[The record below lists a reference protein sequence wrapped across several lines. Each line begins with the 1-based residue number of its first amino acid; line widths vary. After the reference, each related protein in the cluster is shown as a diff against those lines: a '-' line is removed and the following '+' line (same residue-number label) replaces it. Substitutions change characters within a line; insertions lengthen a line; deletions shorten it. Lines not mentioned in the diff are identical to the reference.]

1 MAMSEKFRTFA
12 PRNNKGDTDMVEA
25 KLRVETTESRNNNN
39 PFYGNSLVKKV
50 TEETFYHDKDVRKHI
65 APRGIKATLKVGDVV
80 MDITINKYYLEH
92 EATDDGMSRYLAF
105 FGINDKVY
113 EVCVWFDID
122 NKIKDVS
129 LSEWLQIGYFEN
141 GDDADNIYWLSEN
154 HFTTITT
161 YLS

>member
-1 MAMSEKFRTFA
+1 MQH
-12 PRNNKGDTDMVEA
+12 NKTIGDKDMVEA
-25 KLRVETTESRNNNN
+25 KLRVETLENRNNNN

-92 EATDDGMSRYLAF
+92 EATDDGLNRYIAF

>member
-1 MAMSEKFRTFA
+1 
-12 PRNNKGDTDMVEA
+12 MVEA
-25 KLRVETTESRNNNN
+25 KLRVETTECRNNNN

-65 APRGIKATLKVGDVV
+65 APSGIKATLMVGDVV

-92 EATDDGMSRYLAF
+92 EATDDGLSRYIAF
-105 FGINDKVY
+105 FGISDKVY

-122 NKIKDVS
+122 NKINDVS
-129 LSEWLQIGYFEN
+129 LSEWLQIGDFEN
-141 GDDADNIYWLSEN
+141 GDDEDNIYWLSEN

>member
-1 MAMSEKFRTFA
+1 MRHQTKKEIK
-12 PRNNKGDTDMVEA
+12 DMVEA
-25 KLRVETTESRNNNN
+25 KLRVETLENRNNNN

-50 TEETFYHDKDVRKHI
+50 TEETFYHDKDVRKYI
-65 APRGIKATLKVGDVV
+65 APSGIKATLKVGDVV

-92 EATDDGMSRYLAF
+92 EATDDGLSRYIAF

-129 LSEWLQIGYFEN
+129 LSEWLQIGDFEN
-141 GDDADNIYWLSEN
+141 GDDADNIYCLSEN

>member
-1 MAMSEKFRTFA
+1 MHH
-12 PRNNKGDTDMVEA
+12 NKTIGDKDMVEA
-25 KLRVETTESRNNNN
+25 KLRVETLENRNNNN

-92 EATDDGMSRYLAF
+92 EATDDGLSRYIAF

-129 LSEWLQIGYFEN
+129 LSEWLQIGDFEN
-141 GDDADNIYWLSEN
+141 GYDADNIYWLSEN

>member
-1 MAMSEKFRTFA
+1 
-12 PRNNKGDTDMVEA
+12 MVEA
-25 KLRVETTESRNNNN
+25 KLRVETLENRNNNN

-80 MDITINKYYLEH
+80 MDITINKYYLDH
-92 EATDDGMSRYLAF
+92 EATDDELSRYIAF

-113 EVCVWFDID
+113 EVCVWFGID

>member
-1 MAMSEKFRTFA
+1 MHH
-12 PRNNKGDTDMVEA
+12 NKTIGDKDMVEA
-25 KLRVETTESRNNNN
+25 KLRVETLENRNNNN

-92 EATDDGMSRYLAF
+92 EATDDGLNRYIAF
-105 FGINDKVY
+105 FGINDKMY
-113 EVCVWFDID
+113 EVCVWFNQD
-122 NKIKDVS
+122 NSIKAIS
-129 LSEWLQIGYFEN
+129 LSEWLQSGCFED
-141 GDDADNIYWLSEN
+141 GDDADNIYWSDEN
-154 HFTTITT
+154 FISFTT

>member
-1 MAMSEKFRTFA
+1 MHH
-12 PRNNKGDTDMVEA
+12 NKTIGDKDMVEA
-25 KLRVETTESRNNNN
+25 KLRVETLENRNNNN

-92 EATDDGMSRYLAF
+92 EATDDGLNRYIAF
-105 FGINDKVY
+105 FGINDKMY
-113 EVCVWFDID
+113 EVCVRFDID

>member
-1 MAMSEKFRTFA
+1 MHH
-12 PRNNKGDTDMVEA
+12 NKTIGDKDMVEA
-25 KLRVETTESRNNNN
+25 KLRVETLENRNNNN

-92 EATDDGMSRYLAF
+92 EATDDGLNRYIAF
-105 FGINDKVY
+105 FGINDKMY

-129 LSEWLQIGYFEN
+129 LSEWLEIGDFEN

>member
-1 MAMSEKFRTFA
+1 
-12 PRNNKGDTDMVEA
+12 MVEA
-25 KLRVETTESRNNNN
+25 KLRVETLENRNNNN

-80 MDITINKYYLEH
+80 MDITINKYYLDH
-92 EATDDGMSRYLAF
+92 EATDDELSRYIAF

-113 EVCVWFDID
+113 EVCVWSGID
-122 NKIKDVS
+122 NKIKDMS
-129 LSEWLQIGYFEN
+129 LSEWLQIGYFED
-141 GDDADNIYWLSEN
+141 GDNADNIYWLSEN

>member
-1 MAMSEKFRTFA
+1 LHHETK
-12 PRNNKGDTDMVEA
+12 KEIKDMVEA
-25 KLRVETTESRNNNN
+25 KLRVETTEYRNKNTMGDEN

-50 TEETFYHDKDVRKHI
+50 TEETFYHDKDVRTHI
-65 APRGIKATLKVGDVV
+65 APRGIKATLMVGDVV

-92 EATDDGMSRYLAF
+92 EATDDGLSRYIAF

-141 GDDADNIYWLSEN
+141 GDNADNIYWLSEN
-154 HFTTITT
+154 HFTTIVA
-161 YLS
+161 YLG

>member
-1 MAMSEKFRTFA
+1 
-12 PRNNKGDTDMVEA
+12 
-25 KLRVETTESRNNNN
+25 
-39 PFYGNSLVKKV
+39 
-50 TEETFYHDKDVRKHI
+50 
-65 APRGIKATLKVGDVV
+65 

-92 EATDDGMSRYLAF
+92 EATDDGLSRYIAF

-122 NKIKDVS
+122 NKFKDVS

-154 HFTTITT
+154 HFTTIAT

>member
-1 MAMSEKFRTFA
+1 MHH
-12 PRNNKGDTDMVEA
+12 NKTIGDKDMVEA
-25 KLRVETTESRNNNN
+25 KLRVETLENRNNNN

-92 EATDDGMSRYLAF
+92 EATDDGLSRYIAF
-105 FGINDKVY
+105 FEINDKVY
-113 EVCVWFDID
+113 EVCVWFGID
-122 NKIKDVS
+122 NKIKDMS
-129 LSEWLQIGYFEN
+129 LSEWLQIGYFED
-141 GDDADNIYWLSEN
+141 GDNADNIYWLSEN
-154 HFTTITT
+154 HFTTIET

>member
-1 MAMSEKFRTFA
+1 
-12 PRNNKGDTDMVEA
+12 MVEA
-25 KLRVETTESRNNNN
+25 KLRVETLENRNNNN

-65 APRGIKATLKVGDVV
+65 APMGIKATLKVGDVV

-92 EATDDGMSRYLAF
+92 EATDDGLNRYIAF
-105 FGINDKVY
+105 FGINDKMY
-113 EVCVWFDID
+113 EVCVWFDIG

>member
-1 MAMSEKFRTFA
+1 MHH
-12 PRNNKGDTDMVEA
+12 NKTIGDKDMVEA
-25 KLRVETTESRNNNN
+25 KLRVETLENRNNNN

-92 EATDDGMSRYLAF
+92 EATDDGLSRYIAF

-141 GDDADNIYWLSEN
+141 GDYADNIYWLSEN
-154 HFTTITT
+154 HFTTIET

>member
-1 MAMSEKFRTFA
+1 
-12 PRNNKGDTDMVEA
+12 MVEA
-25 KLRVETTESRNNNN
+25 KLRVETLENRNNNN

-50 TEETFYHDKDVRKHI
+50 TEETFYHDKDVRTHI
-65 APRGIKATLKVGDVV
+65 APSGIKATLKVGKVV

-92 EATDDGMSRYLAF
+92 EATDDGLNRYIAF

-129 LSEWLQIGYFEN
+129 LSEWLQIGYFED
-141 GDDADNIYWLSEN
+141 GDNADNIYWLSEN

>member
-1 MAMSEKFRTFA
+1 
-12 PRNNKGDTDMVEA
+12 MVEA
-25 KLRVETTESRNNNN
+25 KLRVETLEYRNNNN
-39 PFYGNSLVKKV
+39 PFYGNSLFKKV
-50 TEETFYHDKDVRKHI
+50 TEETFYHDKDVRTNI
-65 APRGIKATLKVGDVV
+65 APSGIKATLKVGDVMV

-92 EATDDGMSRYLAF
+92 EATDDGLNRYIAF

-129 LSEWLQIGYFEN
+129 LSEWLQIGDFEN

-154 HFTTITT
+154 HFTTIAT

>member
-1 MAMSEKFRTFA
+1 MHH
-12 PRNNKGDTDMVEA
+12 NKTIGDKDMVEA
-25 KLRVETTESRNNNN
+25 KLRVETLENRNNNN
-39 PFYGNSLVKKV
+39 PFYGNSLIKKV
-50 TEETFYHDKDVRKHI
+50 TEETFYHDKDVRTHI
-65 APRGIKATLKVGDVV
+65 APSGIKATLTVGKVV

-92 EATDDGMSRYLAF
+92 EATDDGLSRYIAF

-141 GDDADNIYWLSEN
+141 GYDADNIYWLSEN
-154 HFTTITT
+154 HFTTIET

>member
-1 MAMSEKFRTFA
+1 MRH
-12 PRNNKGDTDMVEA
+12 NKTIGDKDMVEA
-25 KLRVETTESRNNNN
+25 KLRVETLENRNNNN

-92 EATDDGMSRYLAF
+92 EATDDGLSRYIAF

-122 NKIKDVS
+122 NKIKDMS

>member
-1 MAMSEKFRTFA
+1 
-12 PRNNKGDTDMVEA
+12 MVEA
-25 KLRVETTESRNNNN
+25 KLRVETLENRNNNN

-92 EATDDGMSRYLAF
+92 EATDDGLNRYIAF
-105 FGINDKVY
+105 FGINDKMY
-113 EVCVWFDID
+113 EVCVWFDIG